1 MPTIAVK
8 TLTVEFPGV
17 RALNSVSLSFST
29 GEVHGIIGENG
40 AGKSTLMRVLSG
52 LQQPT
57 DGELLLDGNS
67 ISIPSVRAALKYGIA
82 IIHQELNLVDD
93 LTVAENIFLGRE
105 PTKLGIV
112 NEQSMETEASWWL
125 GRVGAEIRPSALV
138 RDLRIA
144 QKQFVEIAKA
154 LSYRASVLI
163 MDEPTAVLTEVESE
177 KLFGLI
183 AQLKEDGV
191 TVLYVSHR
199 LEEVERVCDRISV
212 LRDGNLVTTV
222 TRGEAT
228 VSDMASFMVGRP
240 LEELYPPKREFRTN
254 EVAMAV
260 ENLSIPQGPRNISF
274 QLKRGE
280 ILGFAG
286 LIGSGRTE
294 VAEAIF
300 GVRKASSGKVLVEG
314 KAIRIMS
321 AAESLKNG
329 IAYVSE
335 DRKALGLHLA
345 LSATENITL
354 VNLRAYAAP
363 LLSASREVA
372 GTEKW
377 ITQLDIRLANPSVSV
392 KTLSGGNQQKVAIA
406 KWLDSSPSIVI
417 LDEPTRGVDI
427 GAKREIYQLIHR
439 LVSNGMSCI
448 LISSEMQELVGLCD
462 RVIVMR
468 EGEMSGELSGEEITE
483 QNIMRLAAGVEAA

>member
-17 RALNSVSLSFST
+17 RALNSVSLSFSA

-57 DGELLLDGNS
+57 DGELLLEGNS
-67 ISIPSVRAALKYGIA
+67 IGIPSVRAALKYGIA

-125 GRVGAEIRPSALV
+125 GRVGAEIRASALV

-177 KLFGLI
+177 KLFELI

-212 LRDGNLVTTV
+212 LRDGTLVTTV

-228 VSDMASFMVGRP
+228 VSDMASFMVGRS
-240 LEELYPPKREFRTN
+240 LEELYPPKREFCTN
-254 EVAMAV
+254 EVAMVV
-260 ENLSIPQGPRNISF
+260 ENLTIPQGPRDISF

-280 ILGFAG
+280 ILGFGG

-294 VAEAIF
+294 IAEAIF
-300 GVRKASSGKVLVEG
+300 GVRKASSGKVLIQG
-314 KAIRIMS
+314 TAIRLMS
-321 AAESLKNG
+321 AAESLNNG
-329 IAYVSE
+329 IAYLSE
-335 DRKALGLHLA
+335 DRKTLGLHLS

-372 GTEKW
+372 GAQNW
-377 ITQLDIRLANPSVSV
+377 ISQLDIRLANPGVLV

-406 KWLDSSPSIVI
+406 KWLDGSPSILI
-417 LDEPTRGVDI
+417 FDEPTRGVDI